1 MEKYNITRKEAKS
14 IIRKEFFEKR
24 KAEKKENIRE
34 QANKQRERRKTMQKL
49 FNTIQKRSLQ
59 KLDYENEEGYSK
71 EKDLQPGIIHEDSIM
86 YNEAFKKF

>member
-49 FNTIQKRSLQ
+49 FNTIQKRSL
-59 KLDYENEEGYSK
+59 
-71 EKDLQPGIIHEDSIM
+71 
-86 YNEAFKKF
+86 